1 MLSKKSH
8 LNFMTP
14 KITSLSV
21 LFSFIMDNTVCENTN
36 RITHTHMRAHTHIC
50 PICSALCSTHHCIP
64 SWESHKSGI
73 RVEDV
78 ETYCTSRQRSH
89 NLCSTHRWS
98 SKQRLPAGWGLSWRR
113 WSTVPENWGSQVLAV
128 APPQPQWNDPGTRTF
143 SSHTCPRQALHLMS
157 LWLLSEPKL
166 ITSDSE

>member
-1 MLSKKSH
+1 MA
-8 LNFMTP
+8 P

-21 LFSFIMDNTVCENTN
+21 LFSFIIDNTVCENTN
-36 RITHTHMRAHTHIC
+36 RITHIHTHTHSHTHTC
-50 PICSALCSTHHCIP
+50 PICSALCTHLCIP

-78 ETYCTSRQRSH
+78 ETYSTTKQRSH
-89 NLCSTHRWS
+89 NLCSTHHWS
-98 SKQRLPAGWGLSWRR
+98 SKQRQPAGWGLSWRH

-128 APPQPQWNDPGTRTF
+128 VPPQPQWNDPGTWTF
-143 SSHTCPRQALHLMS
+143 SSHTCPRQPLHLMS
-157 LWLLSEPKL
+157 LWLLWEPKL